1 MCLEL
6 GFLQPLRHGKELAT
20 DLSLMTNI
28 RAAGVAGVAGVA
40 YETQG
45 R

>member
-1 MCLEL
+1 MSLEL
-6 GFLQPLRHGKELAT
+6 GSVLPQRRGRELAT

-28 RAAGVAGVAGVA
+28 EVAGVVGVAGVA